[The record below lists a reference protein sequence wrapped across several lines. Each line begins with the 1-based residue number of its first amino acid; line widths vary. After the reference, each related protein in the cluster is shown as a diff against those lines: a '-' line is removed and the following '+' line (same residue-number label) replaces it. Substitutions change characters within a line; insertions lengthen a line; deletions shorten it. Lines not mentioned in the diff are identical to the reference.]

1 MAGTSEIKRGLCIM
15 KGNDIWQVVEF
26 QHVKPGKGSAFV
38 RTKMKN
44 LKNGKVV
51 EENIPAGHQ
60 IETARVERRTFQFLY
75 NDDYGYHFMS
85 QETFDQI
92 AIDGAMI
99 EYPKLLKEGQEVE
112 ILSHTET
119 QTPLTVELPQT
130 VNLRITYCESAV
142 AGNTATNAMKPAT
155 LETGAIIQVPL
166 FVNEGTLIRIKTEDS
181 SYMERVKE

>member
-1 MAGTSEIKRGLCIM
+1 MASTSEIKKGLCIVQN
-15 KGNDIWQVVEF
+15 GDIWSVVEF

-51 EENIPAGHQ
+51 EQNIPAGHQ

-85 QETFDQI
+85 QETFEQI
-92 AIDGAMI
+92 AISEDMI

-112 ILSHTET
+112 ILSHSETET
-119 QTPLTVELPQT
+119 PLNIELPQS
-130 VNLRITYCESAV
+130 VNLRITYCEPAV
-142 AGNTATNAMKPAT
+142 AGNTATNASKPAT
-155 LETGAIIQVPL
+155 VETGAIIQVPL
-166 FVNEGTLIRIKTEDS
+166 FVTEGTLIRIKTEDS
-181 SYMERVKE
+181 SYMDRVKE